1 MGMSI
6 GYGVRYG
13 GTELSLWSIIQA
25 VNAQQD
31 ER

>member
-1 MGMSI
+1 MLI
-6 GYGVRYG
+6 GYDVRYG

-25 VNAQQD
+25 VNTRQN